1 MIILQ
6 HKDTTKMTPTK
17 SQAKIIWLETAESTN
32 KTLRESIPTSD
43 NLSVIA
49 AREQTAGRGQGA
61 HTWFSSPGKNLTFSM
76 LYKPG
81 RLNVDEMIVITCA
94 TTLGIRDYL
103 LEKGVEARIKWPN
116 DIWVGDKKICGI
128 LIENILDGSF
138 IRDSIIG
145 IGFNL
150 NEDKW
155 PEDLPNPVSL
165 HNLTGK
171 EYSTDAELV
180 LLTNKICRRFA
191 QAGSYDGRLSL
202 QEEFGEYL
210 FRLEQEAA

>member
-1 MIILQ
+1 
-6 HKDTTKMTPTK
+6 MTPTK

-171 EYSTDAELV
+171 EYSTDTELV

>member
-171 EYSTDAELV
+171 EYSTDTELV

>member
-6 HKDTTKMTPTK
+6 RKDTTKMTPTQ

>member
-6 HKDTTKMTPTK
+6 RKDTTKMTPTQ

-32 KTLRESIPTSD
+32 KTLRESIPASD

-49 AREQTAGRGQGA
+49 AREQTAGRGQGT

-76 LYKPG
+76 LYKPE

-103 LEKGVEARIKWPN
+103 LEKGIEARIKWPN

-165 HNLTGK
+165 RNLTGK

>member
-1 MIILQ
+1 M
-6 HKDTTKMTPTK
+6 DV
-17 SQAKIIWLETAESTN
+17 
-32 KTLRESIPTSD
+32 LRE
-43 NLSVIA
+43 LYSVILDRKA
-49 AREQTAGRGQGA
+49 NPVEGSYT
-61 HTWFSSPGKNLTFSM
+61 N
-76 LYKPG
+76 
-81 RLNVDEMIVITCA
+81 
-94 TTLGIRDYL
+94 YL
-103 LEKGVEARIKWPN
+103 LEKGIEARIKWPN

>member
-1 MIILQ
+1 
-6 HKDTTKMTPTK
+6 MTPTK

-103 LEKGVEARIKWPN
+103 LEKGIEARIKWPN

-171 EYSTDAELV
+171 EYSTDTELV